1 MPELRTRAVFEHLN
15 HQGKKVFSQINVIV
29 HDLKQERKVTTEE
42 KTTTKNI
49 YKPKGKLN
57 HQNMSKIFTM
67 YLTKYY

>member
-49 YKPKGKLN
+49 YKPKGKL
-57 HQNMSKIFTM
+57 
-67 YLTKYY
+67 